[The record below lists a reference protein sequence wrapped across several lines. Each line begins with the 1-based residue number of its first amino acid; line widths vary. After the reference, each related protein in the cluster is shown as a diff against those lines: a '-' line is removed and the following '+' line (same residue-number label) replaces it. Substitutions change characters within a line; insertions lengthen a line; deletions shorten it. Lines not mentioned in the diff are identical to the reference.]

1 MFLQLLQMM
10 VAHRG
15 RGPRDLVGKM
25 NDGFVLLVEE
35 FAAMVKREGMDLLV
49 GNANPLRRSGV
60 RFGSILAAIHDRGF

>member
-1 MFLQLLQMM
+1 MM

-35 FAAMVKREGMDLLV
+35 FAAMVKGEGVDLFV

-60 RFGSILAAIHDRGF
+60 CFGSIFTAIHDRGF